1 MSEKLINAINDELR
15 CDRAQTFQRLR
26 VTARRLHAGNARQ
39 FVLQNLINLTVGTC
53 SSRLRRAEKRYHWF
67 AQRGGHMHRA
77 RIIGHNQF
85 AESYP
90 LDHFLK

>member
-1 MSEKLINAINDELR
+1 MIENPINAIDDELR

-26 VTARRLHAGNARQ
+26 VTAGGLHAGNARQ
-39 FVLQNLINLTVGTC
+39 FVLQNLINLTVGTRA
-53 SSRLRRAEKRYHWF
+53 SRLSRSEKRDHWF

-77 RIIGHNQF
+77 RIIGHDQF

-90 LDHFLK
+90 FDHFLK